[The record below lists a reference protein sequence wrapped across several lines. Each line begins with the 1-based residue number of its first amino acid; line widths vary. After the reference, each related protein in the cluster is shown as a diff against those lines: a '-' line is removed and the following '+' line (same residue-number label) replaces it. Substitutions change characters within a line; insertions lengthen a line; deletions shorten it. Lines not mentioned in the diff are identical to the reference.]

1 MKPTILSR
9 PCNEGVLQHLLESGV
24 SPFLAKLFAAR
35 EVQSVAET
43 ETQLSQLLHFDGLKN
58 IHAAAK
64 QLADAIDAGKR
75 LLIIA
80 DYDADG
86 ATACAVAIKG
96 LRLFSA
102 TVDFLV
108 PNRFEHG
115 YGLTPPLV
123 DVAAQLGA
131 EVIITVDNGI
141 ASMAGV
147 AHAQAL
153 GIEVLVTDHHLPADT
168 VPDCTIINPN
178 QRGCEFASKSLA
190 GCGVMFYVLLA
201 LRAHYKLTGRY
212 EQQTAPNLATLLD
225 YVALGTI
232 TDVVKLDHNNRIL
245 VAQGLKRMRAGKA
258 ALGIQALFEVAKR
271 DIRKAEP
278 FDLGFAIGPR
288 INAAGRLDDM
298 SIGIRCLLAEDELS
312 AQTLAAELDT
322 LNRERRG
329 IEQSMLKEALNLP
342 EFQVSDSQMTVTAY
356 RDDWHQGVIGIV
368 AGRLR
373 ERYFRPTIVFAPGD
387 DGELRGSGRS
397 IPALHLRDTLDLISK
412 RHPHLISKFG
422 GHAMAAGLSLPEHA
436 LTEFQDAF
444 EQAVQEQLS
453 LSDLTQTYVTDGEL
467 SAESLSLEAA
477 QQLREV
483 VWGQGFAPPVF
494 VDEFE
499 VVWQRAVGVNHK
511 KAGLCKVGGKVVEAM
526 FFRCEDD
533 LPARIR
539 MVYRLVANEWR
550 GQYELQLHSEY
561 WEAIEAD

>member
-1 MKPTILSR
+1 MKPHITTRAGNLA
-9 PCNEGVLQHLLESGV
+9 VQQDLQAAGISPLLAQ
-24 SPFLAKLFAAR
+24 LYAAR
-35 EVQSVAET
+35 DICSVAET
-43 ETQLSQLLHFDGLKN
+43 SHDLAHLLHFRDLKHIN
-58 IHAAAK
+58 AAAQ
-64 QLADAIDAGKR
+64 QLAAAIDAGKR

-86 ATACAVAIKG
+86 ATACAVAMKG
-96 LRLFSA
+96 LGLFGA
-102 TVDFLV
+102 KVDFLV

-115 YGLTPPLV
+115 YGLTPLIV
-123 DVAAQLGA
+123 DEAAAVGA
-131 EVIITVDNGI
+131 ELIITVDNGI
-141 ASMAGV
+141 ASLAGV

-153 GIEVLVTDHHLPADT
+153 GIDVLVTDHHLPADT
-168 VPDCTIINPN
+168 LPTCTIVNPN
-178 QRGCEFASKSLA
+178 QPDCGFGSKNLA

-212 EQQTAPNLATLLD
+212 DTQAAPNLGVLLD
-225 YVALGTI
+225 YVALGTVA
-232 TDVVKLDHNNRIL
+232 DVVKLDHNNRIL

-258 ALGIQALFEVAKR
+258 ALGIQALFEIAKR

-298 SIGIRCLLAEDELS
+298 SIGIRCLLADNELT
-312 AQTLAAELDT
+312 AQTLSAELDS

-397 IPALHLRDTLDLISK
+397 IPALHLRDTLDLVSK

-422 GHAMAAGLSLPEHA
+422 GHAMAAGLSLPEAA
-436 LTEFQDAF
+436 LPEFQAAF
-444 EQAVQEQLS
+444 EQAVNEQLHRD
-453 LSDLTQTYVTDGEL
+453 DLTQTYVTDGEL
-467 SAESLSLEAA
+467 SGDALCLQAA

-483 VWGQGFAPPVF
+483 VWGQGFAPPMF
-494 VDEFE
+494 VGEFE
-499 VVWQRAVGVNHK
+499 VTWQRAVGVNHK
-511 KAGLCKVGGKVVEAM
+511 KAGIRKAGSAEVEAM
-526 FFRCEDD
+526 FFRCEED
-533 LPARIR
+533 LPERIR
-539 MVYRLVANEWR
+539 MVYRMVANEWR

-561 WEAIEAD
+561 WEAL

>member
-1 MKPTILSR
+1 MKPHITTRS
-9 PCNEGVLQHLLESGV
+9 CNTEVLQDLQAAGISPLLAQ
-24 SPFLAKLFAAR
+24 LYAAR
-35 EVQSVAET
+35 DIGSVAET
-43 ETQLSQLLHFDGLKN
+43 SHDLAQLLHFRDLKH
-58 IHAAAK
+58 IDAAAQ
-64 QLADAIDAGKR
+64 QLAAAIDAGKR

-86 ATACAVAIKG
+86 ATACAVAMKG
-96 LRLFSA
+96 LGLFGA
-102 TVDFLV
+102 KVDFLV

-115 YGLTPPLV
+115 YGLTPLIV
-123 DVAAQLGA
+123 DEAAALGA
-131 EVIITVDNGI
+131 ELIITVDNGI
-141 ASMAGV
+141 ASLAGV

-168 VPDCTIINPN
+168 LPACTIVNPN
-178 QRGCEFASKSLA
+178 QPECVFGSKNLA

-212 EQQTAPNLATLLD
+212 DTQAAPNLGVLLD
-225 YVALGTI
+225 YVALGTVA
-232 TDVVKLDHNNRIL
+232 DVVKLDHNNRIL

-258 ALGIQALFEVAKR
+258 ALGIQALFEIAKR

-298 SIGIRCLLAEDELS
+298 SIGIRCLLADNELT
-312 AQTLAAELDT
+312 AQTLAAELDS

-397 IPALHLRDTLDLISK
+397 IPALHLRDTLDLVSK

-422 GHAMAAGLSLPEHA
+422 GHAMAAGLSLPEATLH
-436 LTEFQDAF
+436 EFQTAF
-444 EQAVQEQLS
+444 EQAVNEQLHHD
-453 LSDLTQTYVTDGEL
+453 DLTQTYVTDGEL
-467 SAESLSLEAA
+467 SGDALCLQAA

-483 VWGQGFAPPVF
+483 VWGQGFAPPMF
-494 VDEFE
+494 VGEFE
-499 VVWQRAVGVNHK
+499 VTWQRAVGVNHK
-511 KAGLCKVGGKVVEAM
+511 KAGIRKAGSAEVEAM
-526 FFRCEDD
+526 FFRCEED
-533 LPARIR
+533 LPECIR
-539 MVYRLVANEWR
+539 MVYRMVANEWR
-550 GQYELQLHSEY
+550 GQHELQLHSEY
-561 WEAIEAD
+561 WEAV

>member
-1 MKPTILSR
+1 MKPHITTRAGNIA
-9 PCNEGVLQHLLESGV
+9 VQQDLQAAGISPLLAQ
-24 SPFLAKLFAAR
+24 LYAAR
-35 EVQSVAET
+35 DIESVAET
-43 ETQLSQLLHFDGLKN
+43 SHDLAHLLHFRDLKH
-58 IHAAAK
+58 IDAAAL
-64 QLADAIDAGKR
+64 QLAAAIDAGKR

-86 ATACAVAIKG
+86 ATACAVAMKG
-96 LRLFSA
+96 LGLFGA
-102 TVDFLV
+102 KVDFLV

-115 YGLTPPLV
+115 YGLTPLIV
-123 DVAAQLGA
+123 DEAAALGA
-131 EVIITVDNGI
+131 ELIITVDNGI
-141 ASMAGV
+141 ASLAGV

-168 VPDCTIINPN
+168 LPACTIVNPN
-178 QRGCEFASKSLA
+178 QPECVFGSKNLA

-212 EQQTAPNLATLLD
+212 DTQAAPNLGVLLD
-225 YVALGTI
+225 YVALGTVA
-232 TDVVKLDHNNRIL
+232 DVVKLDHNNRIL

-258 ALGIQALFEVAKR
+258 ALGIQALFEIAKR

-298 SIGIRCLLAEDELS
+298 SIGIRCLLADNELT
-312 AQTLAAELDT
+312 AQTLAAELDS

-397 IPALHLRDTLDLISK
+397 IPALHLRDTLDLVSK

-422 GHAMAAGLSLPEHA
+422 GHAMAAGLSLPEATLH
-436 LTEFQDAF
+436 EFQTAF
-444 EQAVQEQLS
+444 EQAVNEQLHHD
-453 LSDLTQTYVTDGEL
+453 DLTQTYVTDGEL
-467 SAESLSLEAA
+467 SGDALCLQAA

-483 VWGQGFAPPVF
+483 VWGQGFAPPMF
-494 VDEFE
+494 VGEFE
-499 VVWQRAVGVNHK
+499 VTWQRAVGVNHK
-511 KAGLCKVGGKVVEAM
+511 KAGIRKAGSAEVEAM
-526 FFRCEDD
+526 FFRCEED
-533 LPARIR
+533 LPERIR
-539 MVYRLVANEWR
+539 MVYRMVANEWR
-550 GQYELQLHSEY
+550 GQHELQLHSEY
-561 WEAIEAD
+561 WEAV

>member
-1 MKPTILSR
+1 MKPHITTRS
-9 PCNEGVLQHLLESGV
+9 CNTEVLQDLQAAGISPLLAQ
-24 SPFLAKLFAAR
+24 LYAAR
-35 EVQSVAET
+35 DIGSVAET
-43 ETQLSQLLHFDGLKN
+43 SHDLAQLLHFRDLKH
-58 IHAAAK
+58 IDAAAQ
-64 QLADAIDAGKR
+64 QLAAAIDAGKR

-86 ATACAVAIKG
+86 ATACAVAMKG
-96 LRLFSA
+96 LGLFGA
-102 TVDFLV
+102 KVDFLV

-115 YGLTPPLV
+115 YGLTPLIV
-123 DVAAQLGA
+123 DEAAALGA
-131 EVIITVDNGI
+131 ELIITVDNGI
-141 ASMAGV
+141 ASLAGV

-168 VPDCTIINPN
+168 LPACTIVNPN
-178 QRGCEFASKSLA
+178 QPECVFGSKNLA

-212 EQQTAPNLATLLD
+212 DTQAAPNLGVLLD
-225 YVALGTI
+225 YVALGTVA
-232 TDVVKLDHNNRIL
+232 DVVKLDHNNRIL

-258 ALGIQALFEVAKR
+258 ALGIQALFEIAKR

-298 SIGIRCLLAEDELS
+298 SIGIRCLLADNELT
-312 AQTLAAELDT
+312 AQTLAAELDS

-397 IPALHLRDTLDLISK
+397 IPALHLRDTLDLVSK

-422 GHAMAAGLSLPEHA
+422 GHAMAAGLSLPEAA
-436 LTEFQDAF
+436 LPEFQAAF
-444 EQAVQEQLS
+444 EQAVNEQLHRD
-453 LSDLTQTYVTDGEL
+453 DLTQTYVTDGEL
-467 SAESLSLEAA
+467 SGDALCLQAA

-483 VWGQGFAPPVF
+483 VWGQGFAPPMF
-494 VDEFE
+494 VGEFE
-499 VVWQRAVGVNHK
+499 VTWQRAVGVNHK
-511 KAGLCKVGGKVVEAM
+511 KAGIRKAGSAEVEAM
-526 FFRCEDD
+526 FFRCEED
-533 LPARIR
+533 LPERIR
-539 MVYRLVANEWR
+539 MVYRMVANEWR
-550 GQYELQLHSEY
+550 GQHELQLHSEY
-561 WEAIEAD
+561 WEAV

>member
-1 MKPTILSR
+1 MKPHITTRAGNI
-9 PCNEGVLQHLLESGV
+9 EVQQDLQAAGISPLLAQ
-24 SPFLAKLFAAR
+24 LYAAR
-35 EVQSVAET
+35 DIESVAET
-43 ETQLSQLLHFDGLKN
+43 SHDLAHLLHFRDLKHIN
-58 IHAAAK
+58 AAAQ
-64 QLADAIDAGKR
+64 QLAAAIDAGKR
-75 LLIIA
+75 LLVIA

-86 ATACAVAIKG
+86 ATACAVAMKG
-96 LRLFSA
+96 LSLFGA
-102 TVDFLV
+102 KVDFLV

-115 YGLTPPLV
+115 YGLTPLIV
-123 DVAAQLGA
+123 DEAAALGA
-131 EVIITVDNGI
+131 ELIITVDNGI
-141 ASMAGV
+141 ASLAGV

-153 GIEVLVTDHHLPADT
+153 GIDVLVTDHHLPADT
-168 VPDCTIINPN
+168 LPACTIVNPN
-178 QRGCEFASKSLA
+178 QPDCGFGSKNLA

-212 EQQTAPNLATLLD
+212 DSQAAPNLGVLLD
-225 YVALGTI
+225 YVALGTVA
-232 TDVVKLDHNNRIL
+232 DVVKLDHNNRIL

-258 ALGIQALFEVAKR
+258 ALGIQALFEIAKR

-298 SIGIRCLLAEDELS
+298 SIGIRCLLADNELT
-312 AQTLAAELDT
+312 AQTLAAELDS

-397 IPALHLRDTLDLISK
+397 IPALHLRDTLDLVSK

-422 GHAMAAGLSLPEHA
+422 GHAMAAGLSLPEAA
-436 LTEFQDAF
+436 LPEFQAAF
-444 EQAVQEQLS
+444 EQAVNEQLHRD
-453 LSDLTQTYVTDGEL
+453 DLTQTYVTDGEL
-467 SAESLSLEAA
+467 SGDAMCLQAA

-483 VWGQGFAPPVF
+483 VWGQGFAPPMF
-494 VDEFE
+494 VGEFD
-499 VVWQRAVGVNHK
+499 VTWQRAVGVNHK
-511 KAGLCKVGGKVVEAM
+511 KAGIRKIGNAEVEAM
-526 FFRCEDD
+526 FFRCEED
-533 LPARIR
+533 LPERIR
-539 MVYRLVANEWR
+539 MVYRMVANEWR

-561 WEAIEAD
+561 WEAV

>member
-1 MKPTILSR
+1 MKPHITTRS
-9 PCNEGVLQHLLESGV
+9 CNTEVQQDLQAAGISPLLAQ
-24 SPFLAKLFAAR
+24 LYAAR
-35 EVQSVAET
+35 DIGSVAET
-43 ETQLSQLLHFDGLKN
+43 SHDLAQLLHFRDLKH
-58 IHAAAK
+58 IDAAAL
-64 QLADAIDAGKR
+64 QLAAAIDAGKR

-86 ATACAVAIKG
+86 ATACAVAMKG
-96 LRLFSA
+96 LGLFGA
-102 TVDFLV
+102 KVDFLV

-115 YGLTPPLV
+115 YGLTPLIV
-123 DVAAQLGA
+123 DEAADLGA
-131 EVIITVDNGI
+131 ELIITVDNGI
-141 ASMAGV
+141 ASLAGV

-168 VPDCTIINPN
+168 LPACTIVNPN
-178 QRGCEFASKSLA
+178 QPECVFGSKNLA

-212 EQQTAPNLATLLD
+212 DTQAAPNLGVLLD
-225 YVALGTI
+225 YVALGTVA
-232 TDVVKLDHNNRIL
+232 DVVKLDHNNRIL

-258 ALGIQALFEVAKR
+258 ALGIQALFEIAKR

-298 SIGIRCLLAEDELS
+298 SIGIRCLLADNDLT
-312 AQTLAAELDT
+312 AQTLAAELDS

-397 IPALHLRDTLDLISK
+397 IPALHLRDTLDLVSK

-422 GHAMAAGLSLPEHA
+422 GHAMAAGLSLPVAA
-436 LTEFQDAF
+436 LPEFQAAF
-444 EQAVQEQLS
+444 EQAVNEQLHS
-453 LSDLTQTYVTDGEL
+453 DDLTQTYVTDGEL
-467 SAESLSLEAA
+467 SGDALCLQAA

-483 VWGQGFAPPVF
+483 VWGQGFAPPMF
-494 VDEFE
+494 VGEFE
-499 VVWQRAVGVNHK
+499 VTWQRAVGVNHK
-511 KAGLCKVGGKVVEAM
+511 KAGIRKAGSAEVEAM
-526 FFRCEDD
+526 FFRCEED
-533 LPARIR
+533 LPERIR
-539 MVYRLVANEWR
+539 MVYRMVANEWR

-561 WEAIEAD
+561 WEAA

>member
-1 MKPTILSR
+1 MKPHITTRAGNI
-9 PCNEGVLQHLLESGV
+9 EVQQDLQAAGISPLLAQ
-24 SPFLAKLFAAR
+24 LYAAR
-35 EVQSVAET
+35 DIESVAET
-43 ETQLSQLLHFDGLKN
+43 SHDLAHLLHFRDLKHIN
-58 IHAAAK
+58 AAAL
-64 QLADAIDAGKR
+64 QLAAAIDAGKR

-86 ATACAVAIKG
+86 ATACAVAMKG
-96 LRLFSA
+96 LGLFGA
-102 TVDFLV
+102 KVDFLV

-115 YGLTPPLV
+115 YGLTPLIV
-123 DVAAQLGA
+123 DEAAAVGA
-131 EVIITVDNGI
+131 ELNITVDNGI
-141 ASMAGV
+141 ASLAGV

-168 VPDCTIINPN
+168 LPACTIVNPN
-178 QRGCEFASKSLA
+178 QPDCGFGSKNLA

-212 EQQTAPNLATLLD
+212 DTQAAPNLGVLLD
-225 YVALGTI
+225 YVALGTVA
-232 TDVVKLDHNNRIL
+232 DVVKLDHNNRIL

-258 ALGIQALFEVAKR
+258 ALGIQALFEIAKR

-298 SIGIRCLLAEDELS
+298 SIGIRCLLADNELT
-312 AQTLAAELDT
+312 AQTLAAELDS

-397 IPALHLRDTLDLISK
+397 IPALHLRDTLDLVSK

-422 GHAMAAGLSLPEHA
+422 GHAMAAGLSLPEAA
-436 LTEFQDAF
+436 LPEFQAAF
-444 EQAVQEQLS
+444 EQAVNEQLHRD
-453 LSDLTQTYVTDGEL
+453 DLTQTYVTDGEL
-467 SAESLSLEAA
+467 SGDALCLQAA

-483 VWGQGFAPPVF
+483 VWGQGFAPPMF
-494 VDEFE
+494 VGEFE
-499 VVWQRAVGVNHK
+499 VTWQRAVGVNHK
-511 KAGLCKVGGKVVEAM
+511 KAGIRKTGSAEVEAM
-526 FFRCEDD
+526 FFRCEED
-533 LPARIR
+533 LPERIR
-539 MVYRLVANEWR
+539 MVYRMVANEWR

-561 WEAIEAD
+561 WEAV

>member
-1 MKPTILSR
+1 MKPHITTRS
-9 PCNEGVLQHLLESGV
+9 CNTEVLQDLQAAGISPLLAQ
-24 SPFLAKLFAAR
+24 LYAAR
-35 EVQSVAET
+35 DIGSVAET
-43 ETQLSQLLHFDGLKN
+43 SHDLAQLLHFRDLKH
-58 IHAAAK
+58 IDAAAQ
-64 QLADAIDAGKR
+64 QLAAAIDAGKR

-86 ATACAVAIKG
+86 ATACAVAMKG
-96 LRLFSA
+96 LGLFGA
-102 TVDFLV
+102 KVDFLV

-115 YGLTPPLV
+115 YGLTPLIV
-123 DVAAQLGA
+123 DEAAALGA
-131 EVIITVDNGI
+131 ELIITVDNGI
-141 ASMAGV
+141 ASLAGV

-153 GIEVLVTDHHLPADT
+153 GIDVLVTDHHLPADT
-168 VPDCTIINPN
+168 LPACTIVNPN
-178 QRGCEFASKSLA
+178 QPECVFGSKNLA

-212 EQQTAPNLATLLD
+212 DTQAAPNLGVLLD
-225 YVALGTI
+225 YVALGTVA
-232 TDVVKLDHNNRIL
+232 DVVKLDHNNRIL

-258 ALGIQALFEVAKR
+258 ALGIQALFEIAKR

-298 SIGIRCLLAEDELS
+298 SIGIRCLLADNELT
-312 AQTLAAELDT
+312 AQTLAAELDS

-397 IPALHLRDTLDLISK
+397 IPALHLRDTLDLVSK

-422 GHAMAAGLSLPEHA
+422 GHAMAAGLSLPEAA
-436 LTEFQDAF
+436 LPEFQAAF
-444 EQAVQEQLS
+444 EQAVNEQLHRD
-453 LSDLTQTYVTDGEL
+453 DLTQTYVTDGEL
-467 SAESLSLEAA
+467 SGDALCLQAA

-483 VWGQGFAPPVF
+483 VWGQGFAPPMF
-494 VDEFE
+494 VGEFE
-499 VVWQRAVGVNHK
+499 VTWQRAVGVNHK
-511 KAGLCKVGGKVVEAM
+511 KAGIRKAGSAEVEAM
-526 FFRCEDD
+526 FFRCEED
-533 LPARIR
+533 LPERIR
-539 MVYRLVANEWR
+539 MVYRMVANEWR
-550 GQYELQLHSEY
+550 GQHELQLHSEY
-561 WEAIEAD
+561 WEAV

>member
-1 MKPTILSR
+1 MKPHILTSPR
-9 PCNEGVLQHLLESGV
+9 NEQVCSDLQAAGISPLLAQ
-24 SPFLAKLFAAR
+24 LYAAR
-35 EVQSVAET
+35 DIHSIDET
-43 ETQLSQLLHFDGLKN
+43 SHDLAQLLHFRGLKH
-58 IHAAAK
+58 IHTAAL
-64 QLADAIDAGKR
+64 QLAQAIDAGKR

-86 ATACAVAIKG
+86 ATACAIAIKG
-96 LRLFSA
+96 LRLFGA
-102 TVDFLV
+102 KVDFLV

-115 YGLTPPLV
+115 YGLTPLIV
-123 DVAAQLGA
+123 EEAAALKA
-131 EVIITVDNGI
+131 ELIITVDNGI
-141 ASMAGV
+141 ASLAGV
-147 AHAQAL
+147 ARAQEL
-153 GIEVLVTDHHLPADT
+153 GIDVLVTDHHLPADSL
-168 VPDCTIINPN
+168 PACTIVNPN
-178 QRGCEFASKSLA
+178 QPACPFASKHLA

-201 LRAHYKLTGRY
+201 LRAHYKETGRY
-212 EQQTAPNLATLLD
+212 DSQAAPNLAVLLD
-225 YVALGTI
+225 YVALGTVA
-232 TDVVKLDHNNRIL
+232 DVVKLDHNNRIL

-298 SIGIRCLLAEDELS
+298 SIGIRCLLATDALT
-312 AQTLAAELDT
+312 AQTLAAELDG

-342 EFQVSDSQMTVTAY
+342 EFQVADSQMTVTAF

-397 IPALHLRDTLDLISK
+397 IPALHLRDTLDLVSK

-422 GHAMAAGLSLPEHA
+422 GHAMAAGLSLPEAA
-436 LTEFQDAF
+436 LPEFQAAF
-444 EQAVQEQLS
+444 EQAVNEQLCHD
-453 LSDLTQTYVTDGEL
+453 DLTQTYLTDGAL
-467 SAESLSLEAA
+467 DADTLCLQAA
-477 QQLREV
+477 QQLRAE
-483 VWGQGFAPPVF
+483 VWGQGFAPPMF

-499 VVWQRAVGVNHK
+499 VTWQRAVGVNHK
-511 KAGLCKVGGKVVEAM
+511 KAGVRKAGSAEVEAM
-526 FFRCEDD
+526 FFRCEED
-533 LPARIR
+533 LPAHIR
-539 MVYRLVANEWR
+539 MVYRMVANEWR

-561 WEAIEAD
+561 WEAL